1 MGIRCRRGRARR
13 WQRTLSRSRQRLA
26 LDHVAQYQTIIELE
40 NQPMP
45 DTPEKM
51 TKNFWED

>member
-1 MGIRCRRGRARR
+1 MGIRFRRGRARR

-40 NQPMP
+40 NQTMP